1 VKGTQVLEPVR
12 SNRGERFFRNVLW
25 NWSHVAFTLFSAV
38 ILSRF
43 IIRKLGAE
51 GYGLWQLSYSMIGY
65 YGLLDLGFR
74 SAVIFYSARHRALQ
88 EYDALNELITTLVVY
103 FSVVAAVLIGI
114 SALVAGQ
121 AYRFFSVS
129 PRYRDDFSHLV
140 LIIGISIS
148 SGIVF
153 NVYSGLV
160 EGFQRFDLAN
170 QIRIVSFVIRY
181 FGCALLLYLG
191 YGLVAMG
198 LIALISQLVLN
209 VLYIVISKHIFP
221 ELRFSLRLVNW
232 QAWKRTA
239 AYGVHTFVA
248 SVASTSLEQSPS
260 LVIGHLN
267 GAAFVGYY
275 NLPWRILQYAADAVS
290 RVGIVVAAQAAEYT
304 AKARMDLVAK
314 LAIYAN
320 RYCFTLYAPLAM
332 VVLVYRRE
340 LIGLWVGAEYVTNSA
355 PLIPIFL
362 AGVAFGLAGQFSSGT
377 VLFGMGKHRGY
388 AYALLCEAAVN
399 VTGMLLLIPRFGLMG
414 AAAVATS
421 LMLAV
426 RGVLT
431 PWLACRQLG
440 FPFGRYM
447 ASIFVRPVLTGIPL
461 LLFAYWCRA
470 NLWPGNNWL
479 QLIAV
484 SASVASLYWGAAYFT
499 CLEPEHKRLLWNWA
513 TARWRPQYS
522 VA

>member
-1 VKGTQVLEPVR
+1 MGTQVLEPAR

-121 AYRFFSVS
+121 GDWFFLVS

-170 QIRIVSFVIRY
+170 RIRIVSFVIRY

-221 ELRFSLRLVNW
+221 ELRFSFRLVNW
-232 QAWKRTA
+232 QAWRRTA
-239 AYGVHTFVA
+239 AYGVHTFSA
-248 SVASTSLEQSPS
+248 SVANTSLEQSPS
-260 LVIGHLN
+260 LIIGHLR

-275 NLPWRILQYAADAVS
+275 NLP
-290 RVGIVVAAQAAEYT
+290 
-304 AKARMDLVAK
+304 
-314 LAIYAN
+314 
-320 RYCFTLYAPLAM
+320 
-332 VVLVYRRE
+332 
-340 LIGLWVGAEYVTNSA
+340 
-355 PLIPIFL
+355 
-362 AGVAFGLAGQFSSGT
+362 
-377 VLFGMGKHRGY
+377 
-388 AYALLCEAAVN
+388 
-399 VTGMLLLIPRFGLMG
+399 
-414 AAAVATS
+414 
-421 LMLAV
+421 
-426 RGVLT
+426 
-431 PWLACRQLG
+431 
-440 FPFGRYM
+440 
-447 ASIFVRPVLTGIPL
+447 
-461 LLFAYWCRA
+461 
-470 NLWPGNNWL
+470 
-479 QLIAV
+479 
-484 SASVASLYWGAAYFT
+484 
-499 CLEPEHKRLLWNWA
+499 
-513 TARWRPQYS
+513 
-522 VA
+522 

>member
-1 VKGTQVLEPVR
+1 
-12 SNRGERFFRNVLW
+12 
-25 NWSHVAFTLFSAV
+25 
-38 ILSRF
+38 
-43 IIRKLGAE
+43 
-51 GYGLWQLSYSMIGY
+51 MIGY

-74 SAVIFYSARHRALQ
+74 SAVVFYSARHRALQ
-88 EYDALNELITTLVVY
+88 EYEELNELISTLVVY
-103 FSVVAAVLIGI
+103 FSVIAAVLIGVTFI
-114 SALVAGQ
+114 VAGK
-121 AYRFFSVS
+121 ADRFFPPS
-129 PRYRDDFSHLV
+129 PRYQGDFPQLV
-140 LIIGISIS
+140 LMIGISIS

-153 NVYSGLV
+153 NVFSGLV

-170 QIRIVSFVIRY
+170 QARIVSFVIRY
-181 FGCALLLYLG
+181 FGCAVLLYLG

-198 LIALISQLVLN
+198 LIALISQLILN
-209 VLYIVISKHIFP
+209 VLYIVISKRIFP
-221 ELRFSLRLVNW
+221 QLRFSFRLVNW
-232 QAWKRTA
+232 QAWRRTA
-239 AYGVHTFVA
+239 AYGVHTFSA
-248 SVASTSLEQSPS
+248 SVANTSLEQSPS
-260 LVIGHLN
+260 LIIGHLS

-275 NLPWRILQYAADAVS
+275 NLPLRILQYAADAVS

-320 RYCFTLYAPLAM
+320 RYCFMLYAPLAI

-340 LIGLWVGAEYVTNSA
+340 LIGLWVGAEYVANSA

-362 AGVAFGLAGQFSSGT
+362 VAMAFGLAGQFSSST

-388 AYALLCEAAVN
+388 AYALLCEAALN
-399 VTGMLLLIPRFGLMG
+399 IAGMLLLIPRFGLPG
-414 AAAVATS
+414 AAAVAAS
-421 LMLAV
+421 LMLTV
-426 RGVLT
+426 RGVVT

-440 FPFGRYM
+440 FPFGRYL
-447 ASIFVRPVLTGIPL
+447 ASIFVRPILTGLPVL
-461 LLFAYWCRA
+461 LATYWCRG
-470 NLWPGNNWL
+470 NLWPGTNWL

-513 TARWRPQYS
+513 TARLRPQYS